1 VGVRV
6 ELEVEIARPR
16 AEVFDYLARGE
27 NMPGWMSEFQSV
39 EQLSDG
45 PPGLGTTYRYR
56 LKRPRRASTI
66 EWVEFEQGR
75 RLAFAG
81 GRIRA
86 GFGSLAPGGSLT
98 LQDAGGGA
106 TRVAAVYE
114 PRLGGVMRLMGS
126 LVAASI
132 RSGRTNDLRRLK
144 EILEQGPGT

>member
-1 VGVRV
+1 MGVRV

-27 NMPGWMSEFQSV
+27 NMPRWMSEFQSV
-39 EQLSDG
+39 EQLSEG

-75 RLAFAG
+75 RLAFAA

-86 GFGSLAPGGSLT
+86 GFGSLAPRGSLT
-98 LQDAGGGA
+98 LEEVGAGA
-106 TRVAAVYE
+106 TRVRAVYE
-114 PRLGGVMRLMGS
+114 PKLGGVMRLMGRP
-126 LVAASI
+126 VAASI
-132 RSGRTNDLRRLK
+132 RRGRAGDHQRLK
-144 EILEQGPGT
+144 QVLEEGGGA